1 MNKMVSIGYKALF
14 NAVCPLFSLYYPVVT
29 SKRVFMKSTVAKILV
44 LGVLASSLSGCIG
57 LVLTGAA
64 VGMMAVTDRRTIGT
78 QTEDQGIE
86 FKASDVI
93 RTKLHSS
100 GGISVTSFNRKVLL
114 SGQVLN
120 EQTKREAETLVS
132 KVDNVKLVFNELAV
146 SDRASFGTNTVD
158 AAITTKIKAFFLEAS
173 DLSSN
178 VYKVVTESG
187 IVYLMGITTQREGN
201 RAAEVASR
209 VSGVSKVVT
218 LFDYV
223 TDEELAKI
231 EALNRAKK

>member
-1 MNKMVSIGYKALF
+1 
-14 NAVCPLFSLYYPVVT
+14 
-29 SKRVFMKSTVAKILV
+29 
-44 LGVLASSLSGCIG
+44 
-57 LVLTGAA
+57 
-64 VGMMAVTDRRTIGT
+64 
-78 QTEDQGIE
+78 
-86 FKASDVI
+86 
-93 RTKLHSS
+93 
-100 GGISVTSFNRKVLL
+100 
-114 SGQVLN
+114 
-120 EQTKREAETLVS
+120 
-132 KVDNVKLVFNELAV
+132 
-146 SDRASFGTNTVD
+146 
-158 AAITTKIKAFFLEAS
+158 LEAS

>member
-1 MNKMVSIGYKALF
+1 
-14 NAVCPLFSLYYPVVT
+14 
-29 SKRVFMKSTVAKILV
+29 MKSAVAKILV
-44 LGVLASSLSGCIG
+44 VGLLASSLSGCVG
-57 LVLTGAA
+57 LLLTGAA
-64 VGMMAVTDRRTIGT
+64 VGVMSVTDRRTIGT

-93 RTKLHSS
+93 RTKLNSS

-114 SGQVLN
+114 SGQVLS
-120 EQTKREAETLVS
+120 EQAKRDAESLVS
-132 KVDNVKLVFNELAV
+132 KVDNVKGVFNELVV
-146 SDRASFGTNTVD
+146 SGRASFGTSTVD
-158 AAITTKIKAFFLEAS
+158 AAITTKVKAFFLEAS

-178 VYKVVTESG
+178 VFKVVTESG
-187 IVYLMGITTQREGN
+187 IVYLMGITTQREGT

-218 LFDYV
+218 MFDYL

-231 EALNRAKK
+231 EAVNRAKK

>member
-1 MNKMVSIGYKALF
+1 
-14 NAVCPLFSLYYPVVT
+14 
-29 SKRVFMKSTVAKILV
+29 MKSAVAKILV
-44 LGVLASSLSGCIG
+44 VSLLASSLSGCIG

-64 VGMMAVTDRRTIGT
+64 VGVMAVTDRRTIGA

-93 RTKLHSS
+93 RSKINNS
-100 GGISVTSFNRKVLL
+100 GGISVTSFNRKVLI
-114 SGQVLN
+114 SGQVID
-120 EQTKREAETLVS
+120 EQTKRETESLIS
-132 KVDNVKLVFNELAV
+132 KVDNVKGIFNELAV
-146 SDRASFGTNTVD
+146 SNRASFGTNTVD
-158 AAITTKIKAFFLEAS
+158 AAITTKVKAFFLEAS

-178 VYKVVTESG
+178 VFKVVTESG

-218 LFDYV
+218 LFEYV
-223 TDEELAKI
+223 SQEELAKI

>member
-1 MNKMVSIGYKALF
+1 
-14 NAVCPLFSLYYPVVT
+14 
-29 SKRVFMKSTVAKILV
+29 MKSAVVKV
-44 LGVLASSLSGCIG
+44 LFVSVLASSLSGCIG

-64 VGMMAVTDRRTIGT
+64 VGVMAVTDRRTIGA

-93 RTKLHSS
+93 RTKINNS
-100 GGISVTSFNRKVLL
+100 GGISVTSFNRKVLV
-114 SGQVLN
+114 SGQVID
-120 EQTKREAETLVS
+120 EQTKREAESLIS
-132 KVDNVKLVFNELAV
+132 KVDNVKGVFNELAV
-146 SDRASFGTNTVD
+146 SNRASFGTNTVD
-158 AAITTKIKAFFLEAS
+158 ATITTKVKAFFLEAS

-178 VYKVVTESG
+178 VFKVVTESG
-187 IVYLMGITTQREGN
+187 IVYLMGITTQREGA

-218 LFDYV
+218 LFEYV
-223 TDEELAKI
+223 SQEELAKI

>member
-1 MNKMVSIGYKALF
+1 
-14 NAVCPLFSLYYPVVT
+14 
-29 SKRVFMKSTVAKILV
+29 MKSAVAKV
-44 LGVLASSLSGCIG
+44 LFVSVLASSLSGCIG

-64 VGMMAVTDRRTIGT
+64 VGVMAVTDRRTIGA

-93 RTKLHSS
+93 RTKINNS
-100 GGISVTSFNRKVLL
+100 GGISVTSFNRKVLI
-114 SGQVLN
+114 SGQVID
-120 EQTKREAETLVS
+120 EQTKREAESLIS
-132 KVDNVKLVFNELAV
+132 KVDNVKGVFNELAV
-146 SDRASFGTNTVD
+146 SNRASFGTNTVD
-158 AAITTKIKAFFLEAS
+158 ATITTKVKAFFLEAS

-178 VYKVVTESG
+178 VFKVVTESG
-187 IVYLMGITTQREGN
+187 IVYLMGITTQREGA

-218 LFDYV
+218 LFEYV
-223 TDEELAKI
+223 SQEELAKI

>member
-1 MNKMVSIGYKALF
+1 
-14 NAVCPLFSLYYPVVT
+14 
-29 SKRVFMKSTVAKILV
+29 MKYAVAKILV
-44 LGVLASSLSGCIG
+44 LSALASSLSGCIG

-64 VGMMAVTDRRTIGT
+64 VGVMAVTDRRTIGA

-93 RTKLHSS
+93 RTKLSSS
-100 GGISVTSFNRKVLL
+100 GGVSVTSFNRKVLL
-114 SGQVLN
+114 SGQVLD
-120 EQTKREAETLVS
+120 EQAKREAESLVT
-132 KVDNVKLVFNELAV
+132 KVDNVKGVFNELAV
-146 SDRASFGTNTVD
+146 SERASFGTNTVD
-158 AAITTKIKAFFLEAS
+158 AAITTKVKAFFLEAS

-178 VYKVVTESG
+178 VFKVVTESG
-187 IVYLMGITTQREGN
+187 VVYLMGITTQREGR

-223 TDEELAKI
+223 SDEELAKI
-231 EALNRAKK
+231 EAVNRAKK